1 MAEWKKIIVSGSQ
14 AELAGATGSFTGSFF
29 GDGTGLTG
37 LSSFSVSGDT
47 NNRVITADGSGGG
60 VGEPNLTFDGS
71 TLNVAG
77 TVDAN
82 IATIGAAGDFTIQ
95 DDGSGNT
102 TLAKGAGRAVRIGDV
117 AAAGNAVEVTV
128 DDANNEVKLFA
139 STTSISGSTVNV
151 ATGVDTINLNATT
164 IDIPNVAA
172 GTDNTV
178 VVYNGSTLL
187 TDEIDSKVWDGN
199 LVDKQGTPVQYQVA
213 TFLDADTI
221 VGSANFT
228 FNNSTLSVT
237 GNVDASGPVTG
248 SNLMLDGTLA
258 DGAGETTVLV
268 IDGSGNVK
276 SDEIDS
282 RVWGSTLVD
291 GSGLGAGYITFASD
305 SDTITGASDFT
316 YTTGTKTLSVTNAT
330 ITGDL
335 VVQGTTTELQVTNLN
350 IEDQFILL
358 NSGSTGADTG
368 IVFGGAGGSANQ
380 GAALYFDNDASRLTY
395 IADGIA
401 AMATTADH
409 TTGGYVTIA
418 YDVDTAGQLPVAAV
432 GNIRIEG
439 GEAFIY
445 V

>member
-14 AELAGATGSFTGSFF
+14 AELAGVTGSFTGSVI
-29 GDGTGLTG
+29 GDGSGLTG
-37 LSSFSVSGDT
+37 LTAAAIESYT
-47 NNRVITADGSGGG
+47 NAADNRVITSVDSTT
-60 VGEPNLTFDGS
+60 VNGEANLTFDGS

-82 IATIGAAGDFTIQ
+82 AAIIGAAGDFTIQ

-102 TLAKGAGRAVRIGDV
+102 TLAKVAGGVVRIGDV
-117 AAAGNAVEVTV
+117 AAAGNSVEVTV
-128 DDANNEVKLFA
+128 SDLSNEVKLFA
-139 STTSISGSTVNV
+139 ATSSISGSLVNIA
-151 ATGVDTINLNATT
+151 ATSANTINLNATT

-178 VVYNGSTLL
+178 VVYNGSSLV
-187 TDEIDSKVWDGN
+187 TDEIDPRVWGTT
-199 LVDKQGTPVQYQVA
+199 LVDAANGADNRIA
-213 TFLDADTI
+213 TFSDADSLNGEANLTFD
-221 VGSANFT
+221 GSV
-228 FNNSTLSVT
+228 LSVAGT
-237 GNVDASGPVTG
+237 ITTGTITGSSAQLSSVPAGTDNTVLIVDNNGNV
-248 SNLMLDGTLA
+248 LR
-258 DGAGETTVLV
+258 
-268 IDGSGNVK
+268 
-276 SDEIDS
+276 DEIDA

-335 VVQGTTTELQVTNLN
+335 VVQGTTTELQITNLN

-368 IVFGGAGGSANQ
+368 IVFGGAAGSANQ
-380 GAALYFDNDASRLTY
+380 GAALYFDNNATRLTY
-395 IADGIA
+395 IASGIA
-401 AMATTADH
+401 ATATTADH
-409 TTGGYVTIA
+409 SAGGYVTIA
-418 YDVDTAGQLPVAAV
+418 YDVDTAGQTPVAAV

-445 V
+445 A

>member
-29 GDGTGLTG
+29 GDGSGLTG
-37 LSSFSVSGDT
+37 VSSFSVSGDT

-82 IATIGAAGDFTIQ
+82 IATIGVAGDFTIQ
-95 DDGSGNT
+95 DDGSSNT
-102 TLAKGAGRAVRIGDV
+102 TLAKGPGRAVRIGDV
-117 AAAGNAVEVTV
+117 AAAGNSVEVTV
-128 DDANNEVKLFA
+128 NDGADEVKLFA

-151 ATGVDTINLNATT
+151 AAASGNTINLNAGT

-172 GTDNTV
+172 GEDNTV
-178 VVYNGSTLL
+178 VVYNGTTLV
-187 TDEIDSKVWDGN
+187 TDEIDGRVWGST
-199 LVDKQGTPVQYQVA
+199 LVDAANGVDNRLA
-213 TFLDADTI
+213 TFTDSNSLNGEANLTFD
-221 VGSANFT
+221 GSV
-228 FNNSTLSVT
+228 LGVT
-237 GNVDASGPVTG
+237 GTINATGTITG
-248 SNLMLDGTLA
+248 SGAQLSSVPAGT
-258 DGAGETTVLV
+258 DNTVLIV
-268 IDGSGNVK
+268 DNNGNVLR
-276 SDEIDS
+276 DEIDS

-358 NSGSTGADTG
+358 NSGSAGADTG
-368 IVFGGAGGSANQ
+368 IIFGGTGGTPNQ
-380 GAALYFDNDASRLTY
+380 GAALYFDNNDTRLSFAT
-395 IADGIA
+395 GVA
-401 AMATTADH
+401 ANATAATTA
-409 TTGGYVTIA
+409 GYITIA
-418 YDVDTAGQLPVAAV
+418 FDVDTAGHTPVAEV

-445 V
+445 A

>member
-14 AELAGATGSFTGSFF
+14 AELAGVTGSFTGSFI
-29 GDGTGLTG
+29 GDGSGLTG
-37 LSSFSVSGDT
+37 LTAAAITTYT
-47 NNRVITADGSGGG
+47 NAADNRVITSVDSTT
-60 VGEPNLTFDGS
+60 VNGEANLTFDGS

-82 IATIGAAGDFTIQ
+82 IATIGGGGDFTIQ

-117 AAAGNAVEVTV
+117 AAAGNSVEVTV
-128 DDANNEVKLFA
+128 DDSANEVKLFA

-151 ATGVDTINLNATT
+151 ATAADTINLNATT

-178 VVYNGSTLL
+178 VVYNGTTLV

-199 LVDKQGTPVQYQVA
+199 LVDKQGTPVQFQVA
-213 TFLDADTI
+213 VFNDEDTL
-221 VGSANFT
+221 VGSTNFT
-228 FNNSTLSVT
+228 FNDSTLSVT
-237 GNVDASGPVTG
+237 GNADVSGPITG
-248 SNLMLDGTLA
+248 SNLMLDGTLG

-276 SDEIDS
+276 SDEIDA

-316 YTTGTKTLSVTNAT
+316 YTTGTKTLSVTNA
-330 ITGDL
+330 IVTGDL
-335 VVQGTTTELQVTNLN
+335 TVTGTTTELQVDNLN
-350 IEDQFILL
+350 IADQFILL
-358 NSGSTGADTG
+358 NSGSGSPLDTG
-368 IVFGGAGGSANQ
+368 IVFGGVTDGST
-380 GAALYFDNDASRLTY
+380 GAALFYDADTTRLSYT
-395 IADGIA
+395 ADGVA
-401 AMATTADH
+401 WNASAVTPS
-409 TTGGYVTIA
+409 GYVTIA
-418 YDVDTAGQLPVAAV
+418 YDVDGGQSAVAAV
-432 GNIRIEG
+432 GNIKIEG
-439 GEAFIY
+439 SEAFIY